1 AQTAYEA
8 GIAASIAKWGLTYDK
23 TTYYDGVALVDW
35 ALAADNS
42 EKYQRICEQ
51 KWAATYGQS
60 VQAYAEV
67 RRTGFPAR
75 MFEYELE
82 GAYYPDL
89 GLPIRLTYS
98 LNEATYNST
107 NLQAAKASQNVEAT
121 YESMFSQSG
130 TSSQLWWHTRKN
142 PIPTVT
148 DPPAK

>member
-1 AQTAYEA
+1 M
-8 GIAASIAKWGLTYDK
+8 GKWGVTYDK
-23 TTYYDGVALVDW
+23 ATYYDGVALVDW
-35 ALAADNS
+35 TLAANDS

-51 KWAATYGQS
+51 KWAATYGQG

-121 YESMFSQSG
+121 YESMFSQNG
-130 TSSQLWWHTRKN
+130 NTSQLWWHTRKN
-142 PIPTVT
+142 PIPTEI